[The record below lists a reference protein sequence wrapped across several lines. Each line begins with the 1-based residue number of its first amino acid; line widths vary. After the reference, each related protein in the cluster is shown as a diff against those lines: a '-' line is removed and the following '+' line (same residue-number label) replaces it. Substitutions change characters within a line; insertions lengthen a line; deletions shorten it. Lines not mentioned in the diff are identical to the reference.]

1 MTDGPGAAGSIP
13 AVDPAPERD
22 AGAPVTTPVGGAPV
36 TAPAGEPVEL
46 GVHEAVRLHALCRLA
61 LPDEALDLDDLE
73 GVCWP
78 SPRSTEATPLVRC
91 VDARTVVWQLPDGT
105 DVGAVCM
112 SMTEVAAVRSA
123 HLQLL
128 VVHPAHRGRGIAR
141 ALVGLAES
149 WASDAGVDAVTVGAG
164 APFYLFTGVDSRWT
178 DALCCFEALGYE
190 RVDAE
195 LDLRCATQQP
205 AASRRPARGVQVT
218 RLAEESDVA
227 DLMALVEAHHPQ
239 WGAEFARAARAGT
252 MVLARDDSTGALLG
266 AAAHSVS
273 RAAVIGPVAVDPT
286 QQAAGVGTLMM
297 QAVLRELA
305 VAGHRHAEIAWTSTV
320 RFYAR
325 AVAASVGRT
334 SLVLRRGLSGA
345 ASTPAEQR

>member
-1 MTDGPGAAGSIP
+1 VTGASGPVSEGERVTGSSAVLTSAPTASSAAAAAP
-13 AVDPAPERD
+13 DPA
-22 AGAPVTTPVGGAPV
+22 GG
-36 TAPAGEPVEL
+36 PVEL
-46 GVHEAVRLHALCRLA
+46 AAHDAARVRELCRLA
-61 LPDEALDLDDLE
+61 LPDEVLELDDLE

-78 SPRSTEATPLVRC
+78 SLQRDDDGALLVRG

-105 DVGAVCM
+105 DVGAVCV
-112 SMTEVAAVRSA
+112 SMTEVAGVRSA

-149 WASDAGVDAVTVGAG
+149 WALEAGVDILTVGAG

-190 RVDAE
+190 RVGVE

-205 AASRRPARGVQVT
+205 ATARRPAGDVQVA
-218 RLAEESDVA
+218 RLADEADVA
-227 DLMALVEAHHPQ
+227 DLMALVDAHHPQ

-252 MVLARDDSTGALLG
+252 VVLARDGTTGALLG

-273 RAAVIGPVAVDPT
+273 RAAVIGPVAVDPDR
-286 QQAAGVGTLMM
+286 QAAGVGTLMM
-297 QAVLRELA
+297 QAVLRELS

-325 AVAASVGRT
+325 AVGASVGRT
-334 SLVLRRGLSGA
+334 SSVLRRTLSGA
-345 ASTPAEQR
+345 ASGPAQQR

>member
-1 MTDGPGAAGSIP
+1 VTGASDPVSEGERMTGSSAASTS
-13 AVDPAPERD
+13 ALVASSLAAPER
-22 AGAPVTTPVGGAPV
+22 G
-36 TAPAGEPVEL
+36 PAGGPVEL
-46 GVHEAVRLHALCRLA
+46 AAHEASRVLEICSVA
-61 LPDEALDLDDLE
+61 LPDEVLELDDLE

-78 SPRSTEATPLVRC
+78 SLQRDDRAALVRS
-91 VDARTVVWQLPDGT
+91 VDARTVVWQLPAGT
-105 DVGAVCM
+105 DVGAVCV
-112 SMTEVAAVRSA
+112 SMTEVAGVRSA

-149 WASDAGVDAVTVGAG
+149 WALEAGVDILTVGAG

-190 RVDAE
+190 RVGVE

-205 AASRRPARGVQVT
+205 ATARRPAGDVQVA
-218 RLAEESDVA
+218 RLADEADVA
-227 DLMALVEAHHPQ
+227 DLMALVDAHHPQ

-252 MVLARDDSTGALLG
+252 VVLARDGTTGALLG

-273 RAAVIGPVAVDPT
+273 RAAVIGPVAVDPDR
-286 QQAAGVGTLMM
+286 QAAGVGTLMM
-297 QAVLRELA
+297 QAVLRELS
-305 VAGHRHAEIAWTSTV
+305 VAGHRYAEIAWTSTV

-325 AVAASVGRT
+325 AVGASVGRT
-334 SLVLRRGLSGA
+334 SSVLRRSLSGA
-345 ASTPAEQR
+345 ASGPAQQR